1 MKEELL
7 SVGIDLGT
15 STTQLIFSR
24 LTVENMA
31 TSYTVPRMVI
41 TRKEIQYK
49 SDIYF
54 TPLLDQTRIDFGKVR
69 EIIEREYEKAG
80 IQKDEIDTGAV
91 IITGETAGKE
101 NAREVIHALSG
112 FAGDFVVATAGPD
125 LESVISGKG
134 AGTDLY
140 SKEHH
145 LTAVNIDIWRYF
157 VGATLWIQAVWI
169 SEEGL

>member
-80 IQKDEIDTGAV
+80 IQKDGLTQ
-91 IITGETAGKE
+91 
-101 NAREVIHALSG
+101 ALSSSQVRRPEKKMPG
-112 FAGDFVVATAGPD
+112 RLFTP
-125 LESVISGKG
+125 
-134 AGTDLY
+134 
-140 SKEHH
+140 
-145 LTAVNIDIWRYF
+145 
-157 VGATLWIQAVWI
+157 
-169 SEEGL
+169 